1 MGVFSFDE
9 ADNYGQ
15 SNSGSFFQ
23 LKDDKDTAKVRFLYN
38 TIDDVQG
45 NVVHQVELPDGKKRY
60 VNCLRAYNEPL
71 DKCPLC
77 QAQYKQLP
85 KLFIRL
91 YNEDAKEVQIWERGK
106 TYFQKMASLA
116 ARYNPLCNTV
126 VEIERN
132 GKKGDQ
138 KTEYIFYPLDTTEF
152 NLDDVEIPEV
162 LGTLILDKTADE
174 MRDFLQLGDF
184 VDEGTVVQRP
194 STSEVTRR
202 TPPSQGRRSF

>member
-38 TIDDVQG
+38 TISDVQG

-152 NLDDVEIPEV
+152 NLDDVEMPEV

-174 MRDFLQLGDF
+174 MNDFLQLGDF
-184 VDEGTVVQRP
+184 VDESTVVQRP
-194 STSEVTRR
+194 SASEVTRR

>member
-45 NVVHQVELPDGKKRY
+45 NVVHQVEIGDKKRY
-60 VNCLRAYNEPL
+60 VNCLRSYNEPL

-77 QAQYKQLP
+77 QAQYKQIP

-174 MRDFLQLGDF
+174 MNDFLQLGDF
-184 VDEGTVVQRP
+184 VDEGTVQRP
-194 STSEVTRR
+194 STPEVTRR